1 MFKQGVIHGRFQVLH
16 NDHIK
21 YLLAGKARCEHL
33 VVGITNPDPTLT
45 RQDAADSCRSAPDAN
60 PLTYF
65 ERYCTVKAALAESG
79 LGPES
84 FSVVP
89 FPINFPELYRYY
101 VPLEAIFFLT
111 IYDAWGE
118 KKLQMLQTMGLK
130 TEVLWR
136 RRPEEKGLSSTAIR
150 RKIAAGEPWEHLVPA
165 ATARLIGEFAVA
177 ARLRAAA
184 AVTTGT
190 QPERQ
195 RTSKMR

>member
-45 RQDAADSCRSAPDAN
+45 RQDAADSSRSSQDAN
-60 PLTYF
+60 PLTYY
-65 ERYCTVKAALAESG
+65 ERYCMVNAALAESG
-79 LGPES
+79 QGPES

-89 FPINFPELYRYY
+89 FPINFPELYKYY
-101 VPLEAIFFLT
+101 VPLDAVFFLT

-118 KKLQMLQTMGLK
+118 KKLQMFQGMGLK

-136 RRPEEKGLSSTAIR
+136 RQPEDKGLSSTAIR
-150 RKIAAGEPWEHLVPA
+150 RKIVAGEPWEHLVPA
-165 ATARLIGEFAVA
+165 ATARLIEEFAIA
-177 ARLRAAA
+177 ARIRAAA
-184 AVTTGT
+184 KVTPG
-190 QPERQ
+190 
-195 RTSKMR
+195 